1 MGLLD
6 KVKDMLFE
14 DEIVEVEE
22 KEKPKKEPKKEESKG
37 IFRRRRGEEGISTPQ
52 KVTVKEDT
60 VEVEQVDE
68 VTEDLPVKEEVK
80 EVVPQQEEKE
90 HFKDFDVSDFDVE
103 ATKKLQALDEELVE
117 VLDTKDMV
125 PEEVHYSE
133 TTVSQKPLYKGT
145 GDPTKVSSYSNVEPH
160 PIYQHVEVR
169 KTFQPT
175 PIISPIYGVLD
186 KNYKKEE
193 IVDRKDVQR
202 TLSYES
208 TKISLDQVR
217 EKAYGPTTEEVI
229 GVEEEEPKKED
240 DELVNKDL
248 LYDMTEDNPPV
259 VNKVTLADAEEYF
272 NDLGLEYNVDYKD
285 SKVEEAKGKHVKD
298 DDNSVKDFDLD
309 DTLEIE
315 NDYNKDEEKE
325 VVQEEEEQV
334 EEPNVEVEEEKDLE
348 NTKTDTKLEDNL
360 FDLIDAMYEDK
371 E

>member
-22 KEKPKKEPKKEESKG
+22 KPKKEVKKEDSEIKN
-37 IFRRRRGEEGISTPQ
+37 IFRRRRGEEGISTPE
-52 KVTVKEDT
+52 KVTVEENK
-60 VEVEQVDE
+60 VVVEQPKEE
-68 VTEDLPVKEEVK
+68 VTEEVPVKEEVVEVK
-80 EVVPQQEEKE
+80 EEEQVPEKE
-90 HFKDFDVSDFDVE
+90 HFKDFDIKDFDVE
-103 ATKKLQALDEELVE
+103 ATKKLQALDEDLVE
-117 VLDTKDMV
+117 VLDTADMV
-125 PEEVHYSE
+125 PEEYHYSE
-133 TTVSQKPLYKGT
+133 TTVAQKPLYKGT

-193 IVDRKDVQR
+193 IVDRKDVKK
-202 TLSYES
+202 TLSFET
-208 TKISLDQVR
+208 TKISIDNVR
-217 EKAYGPTTEEVI
+217 DKAYGGLSNDLDLIGDDPIEEKKEEPEEVI
-229 GVEEEEPKKED
+229 ST
-240 DELVNKDL
+240 DL
-248 LYDMTEDNPPV
+248 LDLNEDNTPV

-285 SKVEEAKGKHVKD
+285 SKVEETKGKHVKEE
-298 DDNSVKDFDLD
+298 DNSVKDFDLD

-315 NDYNKDEEKE
+315 KDYNKVEDKE
-325 VVQEEEEQV
+325 VVQEDD
-334 EEPNVEVEEEKDLE
+334 EVEETKEVELE